1 MKRFLYEDLLKWK
14 NDARRKPLVLEGA
27 RQVGKTWL
35 LREFGRREFENV
47 AYINCDLDD
56 TAKLLFTD
64 FNTDRILRAVSAI
77 TSQVVIPG
85 KTLVVFD
92 EIQEQPQG
100 LTALKYFCENATE
113 YHIAVAGSLLGL
125 QVHSGSGFPVGKVD
139 RLKLC
144 PLSFCEFLDALG
156 EKNLLAHLK
165 EFRFNEYAVLKS
177 KLIELLRQYY
187 YVGGMP
193 EAVLAYA
200 ERRNIL
206 EVREIQK
213 QILDDYQDDF
223 SKHIPANE
231 LAKVSAVWN
240 SIPSQLAKEN
250 KKFIWGALRK
260 GGRAKDYE
268 NAVQWLMNAGL
279 VHKVCRINKVEMPI
293 KFYEDAGCFKL
304 FVNDL
309 GLLGAMSDIP
319 AKEILAESRMIT
331 EYKGAFTE
339 QYVAQQ
345 YIATM
350 NQPLY
355 YYTNENST
363 SEIEFVFQQDAVFP
377 TEVKAEEN
385 LKAKSLSTVLKS
397 NASLKGIRFSMS
409 DYREQERMVNVPLYL
424 VEFYLKWIIGR
435 DAMA

>member
-14 NDARRKPLVLEGA
+14 NSAHRKPLILEGA

-35 LREFGRREFENV
+35 LKEFGKNEFENV
-47 AYINCDLDD
+47 AYINCDTDD
-56 TAKLLFTD
+56 SSRFLFAD
-64 FNTDRILRAVSAI
+64 FNIDRILRAVSAI
-77 TSQVVIPG
+77 TSLVVEPG
-85 KTLVVFD
+85 KTLIIFD
-92 EIQEQPQG
+92 EIQQQPEG
-100 LTALKYFCENATE
+100 LTALKYFCENAPE
-113 YHIAVAGSLLGL
+113 YHVVVAGSLLGL

-139 RLKLC
+139 RLKLS
-144 PLSFCEFLDALG
+144 PLSFSEFLDALG
-156 EKNLLAHLK
+156 EKNLLMHLNA
-165 EFRFNEYAVLKS
+165 FRFDEYAVLKT

-193 EAVLAYA
+193 EAVLAYVD
-200 ERRNIL
+200 RKNIL

-213 QILDDYQDDF
+213 RILDDYRDDF
-223 SKHIPANE
+223 SKHIPSNE

-260 GGRAKDYE
+260 GGRAKEYE
-268 NAVQWLMNAGL
+268 NAVQWLINAGL
-279 VHKVCRINKVEMPI
+279 VHKVCRINKVEMPV
-293 KFYEDAGCFKL
+293 KFYEDMGCFKL

-319 AKEILAESRMIT
+319 AKEILAESKMIT

-350 NQPLY
+350 RQPLY

-363 SEIEFVFQQDAVFP
+363 SEIDFVFQHGAVYP

-385 LKAKSLSTVLKS
+385 LKAKSLSTVLKT
-397 NASLKGIRFSMS
+397 NAQLKGIRFSMS
-409 DYREQERMVNVPLYL
+409 DYREQKQMVNVPLYL
-424 VEFYLKWIIGR
+424 VEFYLKRIASEGL
-435 DAMA
+435 